1 MMVDGAEERQLKGP
15 IDVLA
20 PYTWRRESVMRRT
33 VTGPVSLPV
42 DWCIGPNQA
51 ADGDVAPFTT
61 RCVANRS
68 GLVEATY
75 KIASRTCRRERTSQ
89 LGRRRGLHVSII
101 AGLAGG
107 SSSTNDES
115 APPAVAVLRMARAEP
130 TRHP

>member
-51 ADGDVAPFTT
+51 ADGDVAPF
-61 RCVANRS
+61 
-68 GLVEATY
+68 
-75 KIASRTCRRERTSQ
+75 
-89 LGRRRGLHVSII
+89 
-101 AGLAGG
+101 
-107 SSSTNDES
+107 
-115 APPAVAVLRMARAEP
+115 RAIC
-130 TRHP
+130 H